1 VAVGNFAP
9 PGYFLK
15 DKGVAQNRCL
25 RIFGSYGW
33 SGGAVK
39 EIQDFAS
46 QGNWTVVE
54 PVVQV
59 KGAPT
64 QEILEQCSVL
74 GKHLAE
80 AIKK

>member
-1 VAVGNFAP
+1 M
-9 PGYFLK
+9 
-15 DKGVAQNRCL
+15 AQNRCL
-25 RIFGSYGW
+25 GIFGSYGW

-39 EIQDFAS
+39 EIQDFAYPG
-46 QGNWTVVE
+46 QLDGVE

-64 QEILEQCSVL
+64 QEILEKCFVL
-74 GKHLAE
+74 GKNLAE